1 MKHSVAQIGA
11 IVTASSL
18 LWVTPNEDLDN
29 TIFNEVKSPLHS
41 AAQRKQ
47 ISISELNSKPEE
59 LPRFG
64 GSAETLRREA
74 RTKMGGKRTSPTTF
88 YLHSFNYCLKHT
100 KGLTGNA
107 TVNHSTVR
115 VRAVNYCR
123 PQVVLINNTANMTN
137 EKSCLD
143 CITALVQP
151 CAFRASFLGCWFWN
165 GFQPKHF
172 KPQRQGVK

>member
-47 ISISELNSKPEE
+47 ISISELNSKLEE

-64 GSAETLRREA
+64 GSAETLRERGADKNGREENI
-74 RTKMGGKRTSPTTF
+74 T
-88 YLHSFNYCLKHT
+88 
-100 KGLTGNA
+100 
-107 TVNHSTVR
+107 NHFL
-115 VRAVNYCR
+115 
-123 PQVVLINNTANMTN
+123 P
-137 EKSCLD
+137 
-143 CITALVQP
+143 
-151 CAFRASFLGCWFWN
+151 AFIQLLPEAY
-165 GFQPKHF
+165 
-172 KPQRQGVK
+172 